1 MGNLLHAILSLNDYL
16 PQSHCLWQLP
26 WTSLYAGSSGVIA
39 LAYLVG
45 LLTFFYFVRRRYPD
59 LVSPRALWLLGTL
72 MTLCGTGYLIDVA
85 MVWHPIYRLATIVRA
100 LTAIMSVW
108 AAFELITLLPKFL
121 ALKTPSEL
129 AAVTQQLKTEIY
141 RRRDNQTAFY
151 GLVSCTSLATGEDYF
166 SSLVVSLAM
175 ILNVRTV
182 ILSERLDP
190 DSLELRTLAMWHQD
204 QFQNSSTLTA
214 DNTPCGQAIQT
225 GTIQYCPDLELPS
238 DHPMAHQG
246 LTTYLGVPLLDG
258 PEKILGTLCIL
269 HDGPLEDLEMAKSF
283 LQVFAARSAA
293 ELKRHQAE
301 QALSNAYDDLE
312 RRIQQR
318 TVELQKA
325 KDTAEIANQAKSTF
339 LAKISHE
346 LRTPLNA
353 ILGFTQL
360 MSEDSSLSSDH
371 SHALDII
378 DASGS
383 HLLDLINNIL
393 ELTKLEN
400 GHTSLQPSTVDIKT
414 LLHQIGCM
422 LQLKAKDQGL
432 ELQVDCSGTSSDLAP
447 SVHPIPHYA
456 YIDASKLRQI
466 VLNMLDNA
474 IKYTQVGQVVLKAYA
489 ISHNDT
495 VQLGLEISDTGS
507 GISPAEQRRIFNP
520 FYQSYTLST
529 VHDASEQGVG
539 LGLAICQGLIKLM
552 GGSIRC
558 HSQLNQGTTFYIQLP
573 ITTPITTPLKTPL
586 KTIETSPQLNVPVSG
601 EAKNPVLPKQ
611 RYEILVVEDA
621 PTNRLL
627 LRNILGNAGFEIC
640 EAENGEQA
648 IEQWRLSRP
657 SLILMDIQMPVMNGY
672 DATAYIKQHDP
683 HLPIIALTA
692 STFNEQLEEI
702 FAVGCNACIHKP
714 FNRNHLLRT
723 INEHLLST
731 SSTVSPP
738 PKLSVADPRDD
749 FQLKDVAT

>member
-1 MGNLLHAILSLNDYL
+1 MGNLLHAILSLNAYL
-16 PQSHCLWQLP
+16 PQPHCYLWQLP
-26 WTSLYAGSSGVIA
+26 WSSFYGGSSVVIA
-39 LAYLVG
+39 LAYFVG
-45 LLTFFYFVRRRYPD
+45 PLTFLYCVRKRYPD
-59 LVSPRALWLLGTL
+59 LVSLRAFWLLGIL
-72 MTLCGTGYLIDVA
+72 MTLCGTGYLLDVA
-85 MVWHPIYRLATIVRA
+85 MVWYPTYRAATIVRA
-100 LTAIMSVW
+100 LTAVISVCT
-108 AAFELITLLPKFL
+108 AFELINLLPKFL

-129 AAVTQQLKTEIY
+129 AAVTQRLKTEIY
-141 RRRDNQTAFY
+141 RRRDTQTAFY

-182 ILSERLDP
+182 ILSERLNP
-190 DSLELRTLAMWHQD
+190 DSLDLRTLAVWHQD
-204 QFQNSSTLTA
+204 QFQDSSTLTA
-214 DNTPCGQAIQT
+214 TYTPCGKAIKT
-225 GTIQYCPDLELPS
+225 GTIQYCPELELPS

-246 LTTYLGVPLLDG
+246 FTTYLGVPLLDG
-258 PEKILGTLCIL
+258 PEKVLGTLCIL

-283 LQVFAARSAA
+283 LQVFASRSAA

-414 LLHQIGCM
+414 LLYQIGCM

-432 ELQVDCSGTSSDLAP
+432 DLKVDCGGTSSDPALK
-447 SVHPIPHYA
+447 VHPIPPYA

-474 IKYTQVGQVVLKAYA
+474 IKYTQAGQVVLKAYA

-573 ITTPITTPLKTPL
+573 MTM
-586 KTIETSPQLNVPVSG
+586 IETSPQLNVPVSG
-601 EAKNPVLPKQ
+601 EAKNPALPKQ

-627 LRNILGNAGFEIC
+627 LKNILGNAGFEIC
-640 EAENGEQA
+640 EAENGKQA
-648 IEQWRLSRP
+648 IEQWRRSRP

-714 FNRNHLLRT
+714 FNRKHLLRT

-731 SSTVSPP
+731 HNTVSPP
-738 PKLSVADPRDD
+738 SKRGVADPRDD